1 MNVPATDRAVNS
13 SWAQSIRPASVTLRV
28 TDPAAIAD
36 YYAALTAMEIR
47 DSGPDRFTLGASDG
61 GPVLLELIR
70 SERPGPSARRA
81 AGLFHTAFLYPDRR
95 GLGAALKRMA
105 GGGFNVS
112 GASDHLVSEALY
124 LDDPDGIGI
133 ELYRDRPRREWQAG
147 WGNDRVAMDTLP
159 LDLQPIFDAAPAG
172 AEPAGEGIVVG
183 HIHLKVGDLE
193 KAREFW
199 GAAVGMDLMAEY
211 GPSALFYS
219 SGGYHHH
226 VGANTWFSAGE
237 EKEPDELPGLARITF
252 DVAKADELESLAI
265 RLANTGFAV
274 EREGG
279 EVRTRTPD
287 GVPATFRVVAG

>member
-1 MNVPATDRAVNS
+1 MNDLATDRAVHS
-13 SWAQSIRPASVTLRV
+13 SWAQSVHPESVALRV
-28 TDPAAIAD
+28 TDPATSAD

-47 DSGPDRFTLGASDG
+47 DSEPDRFTLGARDG

-70 SERPGPSARRA
+70 SERPGPSPRRA

-105 GGGFNVS
+105 AGGFNVT

-133 ELYRDRPRREWQAG
+133 ELYRDRPRREWRSG
-147 WGNDRVAMDTLP
+147 HGNDRVAMDTLP
-159 LDLQPIFDAAPAG
+159 LDLQPVLDAAPAG

-183 HIHLKVGDLE
+183 HIHLKVSDLE

-199 GAAVGMDLMAEY
+199 GAAVGLDLMAEY

-226 VGANTWFSAGE
+226 IGANTWFSAGE
-237 EKEPDELPGLARITF
+237 AKEPDSLPGLARITF
-252 DVAKADELESLAI
+252 DVVNAEELDALAT
-265 RLANTGFAV
+265 RLANTGYEV
-274 EREGG
+274 ERVDG
-279 EVRTRTPD
+279 EVRTGTPD
-287 GVPATFRVVAG
+287 GVPATFKVAV